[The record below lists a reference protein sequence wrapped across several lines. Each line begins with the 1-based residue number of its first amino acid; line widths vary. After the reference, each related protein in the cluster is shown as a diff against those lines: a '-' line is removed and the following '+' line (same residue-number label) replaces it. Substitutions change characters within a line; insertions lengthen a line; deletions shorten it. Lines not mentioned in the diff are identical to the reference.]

1 MRSRYDH
8 LASPFKQYS
17 FNYDD
22 DSDTCAL
29 GSIKRMS
36 YGDEISD
43 LQVALTRLNIP
54 QLVKFI

>member
-1 MRSRYDH
+1 MMRSRYDH

-17 FNYDD
+17 FNYDE

-36 YGDEISD
+36 YGDEKID
-43 LQVALTRLNIP
+43 LQGALTE
-54 QLVKFI
+54 